1 MTQWKTPVWVIADDF
16 TGANDAGSGLARAGA
31 RVNVLFDSISTPEPS
46 AADVWVIS
54 TDSRAL
60 SAQQAAQR
68 TQQATEAG
76 AAIARQGWLFK
87 KIDSTLRGNPGAEID
102 AALQASGKALAL
114 VAPAVPKLGRTT
126 IDGHCLINGR
136 LLTETEFASDPKTP
150 VSDARVLVRLHEQSA
165 LPGAVLTLAEVRS
178 PQLLV
183 ILQRHIQQG
192 TRLLVVDAEKD
203 EDLQRLMLAVA
214 QLAEKPLLA
223 GASGLSEA
231 LGAQLAAGKAADSA
245 PASSGVRRVISDT
258 PRSGA
263 NALSPTPQ
271 GKPAVTP
278 LLAVVGSMSEIAAQ
292 QIARLQAHT
301 PLTLVDVDISQLF
314 QQPAWSGYEQWLQ
327 QAVSALHQGQHCVIR
342 TCQQADQRHQIA
354 ALCEQH
360 HVSRQQLGEQIC
372 QQLGRLTD
380 AILAQ
385 AMPAALYLSGGDVA
399 IAIARQ
405 LGAHGFQIHG
415 QVAGCVPYGH
425 LLNAYQQLLVMTK
438 AGGFGNENTLV
449 EVIRFIEEKSS
460 E

>member
-1 MTQWKTPVWVIADDF
+1 MTQWITPVWVIADDF

-31 RVNVLFDSISTPEPS
+31 RVNVLFDSASTPEPS

-60 SAQQAAQR
+60 SAQQAALR

-76 AAIARQGWLFK
+76 AAIVRQGWLFK

-126 IDGHCLINGR
+126 IDGYCLIEGR
-136 LLTETEFASDPKTP
+136 LLTQTEFASDPKTP

-178 PQLLV
+178 PQLRA

-192 TRLLVVDAEKD
+192 TRLLVADAESD
-203 EDLQRLMLAVA
+203 DDLQRLMSAA
-214 QLAEKPLLA
+214 MQLAEKPLLA

-231 LGAQLAAGKAADSA
+231 LGAQLTTAKAATTPANSA
-245 PASSGVRRVISDT
+245 GHCATSAIPGPD
-258 PRSGA
+258 A
-263 NALSPTPQ
+263 NALSLAPQ
-271 GKPAVTP
+271 GKQAATP

-292 QIARLQAHT
+292 QIARLQAHAT
-301 PLTLVDVDISQLF
+301 LTLVDVDISQLF
-314 QQPAWSGYEQWLQ
+314 QYPAWADNPQWLQ
-327 QAVSALHQGQHCVIR
+327 QAASALRQGQHCVIR
-342 TCQQADQRHQIA
+342 TCQQAEQRHQIA

-385 AMPAALYLSGGDVA
+385 VAPAALYLSGGDVA

-438 AGGFGNENTLV
+438 AGGFGDENTLV

>member
-1 MTQWKTPVWVIADDF
+1 MTQWTTPVWVIADDF

-31 RVNVLFDSISTPEPS
+31 RVNVLFDSASTAEPS

-76 AAIARQGWLFK
+76 AAIVRQGWLFK

-114 VAPAVPKLGRTT
+114 VAPAVPQLGRTT
-126 IDGHCLINGR
+126 IDGYCLIEGC

-150 VSDARVLVRLHEQSA
+150 VSDARVLVRLQEQSA

-178 PQLLV
+178 PQLLAM
-183 ILQRHIQQG
+183 LQQHIQQG
-192 TRLLVVDAEKD
+192 TRLLVVDAESD
-203 EDLQRLMLAVA
+203 GDLQRLMHAA
-214 QLAEKPLLA
+214 TQLEEKPLLA

-231 LGAQLAAGKAADSA
+231 LGAQLTTAKAAITPADSA
-245 PASSGVRRVISDT
+245 GCCATSAIPGPDAS
-258 PRSGA
+258 
-263 NALSPTPQ
+263 ALSRTPQ
-271 GKPAVTP
+271 GKQATTP
-278 LLAVVGSMSEIAAQ
+278 LLAVVGSMSEIAAR
-292 QIARLQAHT
+292 QITRLQAHT

-314 QQPAWSGYEQWLQ
+314 QQPAWGGHEQWLQ
-327 QAVSALHQGQHCVIR
+327 QAVSALRQGQHCIIR

-372 QQLGRLTD
+372 QQLGRLT
-380 AILAQ
+380 ATILAQ
-385 AMPAALYLSGGDVA
+385 ATPAALYLSGGDVA

-438 AGGFGNENTLV
+438 AGGFGDENTLL